1 MTHHITQIDPAELH
15 SSPAFAQGVVAPA
28 GPTLYVGGQNG
39 TDSDGQLDEGVEAQ
53 TTQAMRNVL
62 AVLAAAQTSPEHV
75 AKLTIYL
82 TTGVD
87 PQAAFGASQSIWGE
101 HRTAI
106 TVLIVAGLALPGAL
120 VEVDAVALIP

>member
-1 MTHHITQIDPAELH
+1 MPDRISLIDPPEMHRSAT
-15 SSPAFAQGVVAPA
+15 FAQGVIIPS
-28 GPTLYVGGQNG
+28 GRTIYVGGQNG
-39 TDSDGQLDEGVEAQ
+39 VDSDGQLAGGIEAQ
-53 TTQAMRNVL
+53 TTQALRNL
-62 AVLAAAQTSPEHV
+62 LTVLAAAQSGPEHV

-82 TTGVD
+82 TASVD
-87 PQAAFGASQSIWGE
+87 VQDAFAASAATWGK